1 MRKETAELIMQ
12 MRKVRASGNDDLWF
26 NVIARIYSDPAEDA
40 RKVGK
45 RLIKEFRREMTARIN
60 GGRRRAESNRLLRSS
75 YILTAPDNFEEF
87 MIAMEWDR
95 TPNARFWLPRRKVL
109 EGKLGLATTIQNFI
123 DDDSLKFLA
132 LSMPPASGK
141 STLIKFLCAYIAGK
155 YPDSANMYVSY
166 AKGMVDVM
174 YSSLVSM
181 LTDSEYNF
189 SEIFPTAPT
198 LKTSAEYSTLSY
210 RSAGEPPTLGL
221 VALGGSVTGRTR
233 ANKFFITDDLV
244 RNDEVA
250 RSPERLETLWQDYT
264 NTLTTRK
271 IGEDCKEIMLG
282 TIWSLH
288 DPISRMKEKY
298 AGRGDHIF
306 IAYPVKDEEG
316 HSNFNYEHP
325 DRYTDEM
332 IRDLEERLDPAT
344 FSALYMQQGIEK
356 EGLAFTED
364 NLQFYNGTL
373 PDGEPDDIFFWADV
387 AWGGGDSF
395 SMPIIYAYGDTWY
408 CPDVIFDQGDKTV
421 TKPRVVAKILHHHV
435 MNGGFEANNGGAEYC
450 DDITKMLKKENYSC
464 HLVSKKAPNNVRKEV
479 RIEQHQDAIRHIYF
493 LDRQHRE
500 KEYDRFMRELQGF
513 SFTGKNL
520 HDDAPDS
527 LAGVVEYKKGHTVL
541 STVEI
546 RNRLF

>member
-1 MRKETAELIMQ
+1 MRKDTSQLVMS
-12 MRKVRASGNDDLWF
+12 MPKVRASGDDDLWF
-26 NVIARIYSDPAEDA
+26 NVVARIYDDD
-40 RKVGK
+40 KTVGK

-60 GGRRRAESNRLLRSS
+60 GGRRKAESNRLLRRS

-95 TPNARFWLPRRKVL
+95 AANARFWLPRRKVL
-109 EGKLGLATTIQNFI
+109 EGKFGIATKIQSFI
-123 DDDSLKFLA
+123 DDDDKMFLA
-132 LSMPPASGK
+132 ISLPPGTGK
-141 STLIKFLCAYIAGK
+141 TTLIKFLCAYIAGK
-155 YPDSANMYVSY
+155 FPDSANMYISY

-174 YSSLVSM
+174 YSSLQAM

-189 SEIFPTAPT
+189 REIFPNVPT
-198 LKTSAEYSTLSY
+198 LRTSAEYSTLSY
-210 RSAGEPPTLGL
+210 RSMGEPPTLGL

-250 RSPERLETLWQDYT
+250 RSPERLETLWADYT

-288 DPISRMKEKY
+288 DPISRMREKY
-298 AGRGDHIF
+298 KGYSDHVF
-306 IAYPVKDEEG
+306 IAIPVCDEEG
-316 HSNFNYEHP
+316 HSNFNYDHP

-332 IRDLEERLDPAT
+332 VRDLKDRLDPAT

-356 EGLAFTED
+356 EGLAFSEE
-364 NLQFYNGTL
+364 NLKFYNGVL
-373 PDGEPDDIFFWADV
+373 PDGEADEVFFWADV

-395 SMPIIYAYGDTWY
+395 SMPIIYAYGDKWY
-408 CPDVIFDQGDKTV
+408 CHDVMFDQRDKSF
-421 TKPRVVAKILHHHV
+421 TKPRVVEKIKEHKV
-435 MNGGFEANNGGAEYC
+435 NNGGFEANNGGAEYC
-450 DDITKMLKKENYSC
+450 DDISRLLKQKGIPC
-464 HLVSKKAPNNVRKEV
+464 HLVSKKAPNTVRKEV
-479 RIEQHQDAIRHIYF
+479 RIEQVQNDIRQIYF
-493 LDRQHRE
+493 LDKAAR
-500 KEYDRFMRELQGF
+500 KDKPEYDKFMRELMMF

-527 LAGVVEYKKGHTVL
+527 LAGAVEYKKGRTVL
-541 STVEI
+541 STVEL